1 MDIWEVYYTPFSDT
15 PTWICVQHK
24 LLLRCILYATFEA
37 TALRKPR
44 NRSRAKAK
52 AIWASIWTFAKTGTP
67 FFVTKKMVD
76 LTWFKEQK
84 LVICVGLWWSHL
96 LEKRIVYIYVNG
108 DCNPIC
114 WKSKIRN
121 LWRVNPRQ
129 PASHRWS
136 SYSKPYFAW
145 NEQRTW
151 FLPPLNDV
159 LVTKRYKKCSR
170 PLWYTIWHHLP
181 IDCQEEEGQALLK
194 SAGPDSKAGATMVCI
209 RPADVFD
216 VCYMYVYSDP
226 PKWGT
231 LKDQG
236 LVMSGIWN
244 FWGWCPQG

>member
-96 LEKRIVYIYVNG
+96 LEKRIVYIYMSTGIVIPFVGNR
-108 DCNPIC
+108 
-114 WKSKIRN
+114 KSETFDAST
-121 LWRVNPRQ
+121 RVNRLVIDDPPIPNPTLRETN
-129 PASHRWS
+129 
-136 SYSKPYFAW
+136 
-145 NEQRTW
+145 NEPDFFHHSTMCLWQK
-151 FLPPLNDV
+151 D
-159 LVTKRYKKCSR
+159 TKSV
-170 PLWYTIWHHLP
+170 
-181 IDCQEEEGQALLK
+181 
-194 SAGPDSKAGATMVCI
+194 AGPFGI
-209 RPADVFD
+209 PFD
-216 VCYMYVYSDP
+216 IIYRLIVKRRRDKHY
-226 PKWGT
+226 
-231 LKDQG
+231 
-236 LVMSGIWN
+236 
-244 FWGWCPQG
+244 